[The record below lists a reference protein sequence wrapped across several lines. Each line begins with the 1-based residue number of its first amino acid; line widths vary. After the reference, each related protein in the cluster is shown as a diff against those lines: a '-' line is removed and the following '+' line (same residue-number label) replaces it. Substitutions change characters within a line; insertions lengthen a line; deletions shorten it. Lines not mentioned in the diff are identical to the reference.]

1 MLLNH
6 RKGKEVRQF
15 VQRKLI
21 IRLRIFFF
29 LFFILVDIFFY
40 EISLHYISPW
50 MATGALLFGFLSG
63 LLFVRRK
70 KIYWEEETARV
81 IGKMDQVGVV
91 LLVIYIIFS
100 VTRHW
105 LLHQWLQGNQLT
117 AFSFSFAAGAMGGR
131 LLSIRKQIVRV
142 LREQKIIK

>member
-1 MLLNH
+1 MLVNP
-6 RKGKEVRQF
+6 RSGKEVRQF

-29 LFFILVDIFFY
+29 LFFILVDIVFY
-40 EISLHYISPW
+40 ELSLHYISPLL
-50 MATGALLFGFLSG
+50 AIGALLFGFLSG

-81 IGKMDQVGVV
+81 IGKMDQAGAVI
-91 LLVIYIIFS
+91 LVIYILFS

-105 LLHQWLQGNQLT
+105 LLHRWMQGNQLT
-117 AFSFSFAAGAMGGR
+117 AFSVSFAAGAMGGR
-131 LLSIRKQIVRV
+131 LISMRRQIVLV
-142 LREQKIIK
+142 LKEKKIL

>member
-1 MLLNH
+1 MLLNP
-6 RKGKEVRQF
+6 RTGKEVRQF

-29 LFFILVDIFFY
+29 LFFILVDIIFY
-40 EISLHYISPW
+40 EMSLHYISPL
-50 MATGALLFGFLSG
+50 MAICALIFGFFSG

-70 KIYWEEETARV
+70 KIYWEEDTARV

-91 LLVIYIIFS
+91 LLIIYILFS

-105 LLHQWLQGNQLT
+105 LLHKWMQGNQLT

-131 LLSIRKQIVRV
+131 LISIRQQIVRV
-142 LREQKIIK
+142 LKERKII

>member
-1 MLLNH
+1 MLLNP
-6 RKGKEVRQF
+6 RTGKEVRQF

-29 LFFILVDIFFY
+29 LFFILIDIIFY
-40 EISLHYISPW
+40 EISLYYISPL
-50 MATGALLFGFLSG
+50 MAIGSLIFGFFSG

-70 KIYWEEETARV
+70 KIYWEEDTARV
-81 IGKMDQVGVV
+81 ISKMDQVGIV
-91 LLVIYIIFS
+91 LLVIYILFS
-100 VTRHW
+100 ATRHW

-131 LLSIRKQIVRV
+131 LISMRRQIVRV
-142 LREQKIIK
+142 LREQKII